1 MNRDTFPGTNPRAR
15 DRWRVWKGS
24 TTKEV
29 QFRPITKAERNE
41 IWTRAQQLEQLTK
54 KPGCP
59 DGILGRSGLD
69 VLEAMLFKILNKK
82 TGQLDPS
89 YAGIARKTRTHLSE
103 RTVARALVRLRDAGI
118 IDWENRCEGVVDEA
132 GVFRLEQKTNAYV
145 IEPIAR
151 WRRKLPPGPPLPDPS
166 CWGATPPLD
175 PVADAGKDIA
185 ARIIAYEAEAAAGS
199 TLAAVLARHYRH
211 ASLS

>member
-41 IWTRAQQLEQLTK
+41 IWTRAQQLEQMTK

-69 VLEAMLFKILNKK
+69 VLEALLFKIMNRK
-82 TGQLDPS
+82 TGRLDPS
-89 YAGIARKTRTHLSE
+89 YAGIARKTRTHLSA

-145 IEPIAR
+145 IEPVTR

-175 PVADAGKDIA
+175 PIADAGKDIA